1 MARSL
6 DVASA
11 ERAGEGTIRAISD
24 AGRAQVPAPRF
35 GGGGTVIYVSVAVL
49 TLLASCGGEAAEV
62 PPQTSRPGPSDHALE
77 AARTAMTTA
86 DPAPIVATFTDDV
99 QLHSPA
105 LISPDYRGRPV
116 VGSIVAAA
124 LQALE
129 DVRVTDVM
137 RSADGTTGG
146 LVFDARVRGLSA
158 QGFVLLRTQGDRV
171 REITLLLRPLP
182 ALRAFVERM
191 GELGAQPALD
201 AGEEPPG

>member
-6 DVASA
+6 DTAST
-11 ERAGEGTIRAISD
+11 EHPGEGAIRTSRD
-24 AGRAQVPAPRF
+24 AGRAQVRAPRF
-35 GGGGTVIYVSVAVL
+35 GGGTAIYVSLAVL
-49 TLLASCGGEAAEV
+49 TLLASCGGEATEI
-62 PPQTSRPGPSDHALE
+62 PPPTSRPSPSDHALE
-77 AARTAMTTA
+77 AARTGMTTA
-86 DPAPIVATFTDDV
+86 DPAPIIATFADDV

-105 LISPDYRGRPV
+105 LTSSDYRGRQL

-129 DVRVTDVM
+129 NVRVTEVM
-137 RSADGTTGG
+137 RSAEGTTGG